1 VCTSALVGERTL
13 SLPKI
18 NLVVIG
24 HKDHGKSTLIGR
36 LLYDSQAIHPTK
48 LQEIKDELAQAGSA
62 EFEFSFL
69 VDSLEEE
76 REGGLTIDIMHIPFK
91 TETFEY
97 HIIDC
102 PGHRE
107 FIKNMITGA
116 SQADT
121 AILVVSAKEGIE
133 AQTKQHLF
141 LATTLGITQLVI
153 AVNKMDRVNYREV
166 TFHQVTSELE
176 AVLTSLNI
184 DAKIVPVSAI
194 HGDNIFTESTRMPW
208 YHGYTLIK
216 TLDQSIQ
223 PVNLPVNKPLRG
235 TVQDVYDINNKPLI
249 ICKIISGILKTND
262 TVVFFPSL
270 TQGQVEKIES
280 YGSNTD
286 SAIPGDSVGVV
297 VNGINSPAR
306 GEVISTSKNPP
317 PIVHTFTAQV
327 ILLSDLELK
336 NGDNVTV
343 RYGTAVKPCRILKII
358 TKIDPV
364 NLTIQEETPEQI
376 GPGDVGT
383 IRFQA
388 LEPMILERFSETPE
402 LGRFVIEGAR
412 GASAAGIVM
421 DIEN

>member
-1 VCTSALVGERTL
+1 M

-36 LLYDSQAIHPTK
+36 LLYDSQSIHPTK
-48 LQEIKDELAQAGSA
+48 LQEIKHELAQAGSTT
-62 EFEFSFL
+62 FELSFL

-141 LATTLGITQLVI
+141 LATTLGITQMVI
-153 AVNKMDRVNYREV
+153 VINKMDRVNYREEAFKHV
-166 TFHQVTSELE
+166 TAELE
-176 AVLTSLNI
+176 TLLTSLNL
-184 DAKIVPVSAI
+184 DVAIVPVSAMQ
-194 HGDNIFTESTRMPW
+194 GDNVFSESQNMPW
-208 YHGYTLIK
+208 YRGRTLIR
-216 TLDQSIQ
+216 TLDQTVQ
-223 PVNLPVNKPLRG
+223 PANLPQNKPLRG
-235 TVQDVYDINNKPLI
+235 TVQDVYDIDGASLI
-249 ICKIISGILKTND
+249 ICKIATGVLNTGD
-262 TVVFFPSL
+262 TITFHPSHAE
-270 TQGQVEKIES
+270 GQVAKIES
-280 YGSNTD
+280 FGSD
-286 SAIPGDSVGVV
+286 RHSAAPGDSVGVII
-297 VNGINSPAR
+297 NGIGPPER
-306 GEVISTSKNPP
+306 GEVISTPANPP
-317 PIVHTFTAQV
+317 LIVHTFTAQV

-336 NGDNVTV
+336 QDDEVMV
-343 RYGTAVKPCRILKII
+343 RYGTAVKRCRILKMME
-358 TKIDPV
+358 KVDPV
-364 NLTIQEETPEQI
+364 NLTIQEVNPDQLHV
-376 GPGDVGT
+376 GDVGT
-383 IRFQA
+383 VCFQA

-402 LGRFVIEGAR
+402 LGRFVIEGSR
-412 GASAAGIVM
+412 GAGAAGIVL
-421 DIEN
+421 DVAS